1 MVQEKEDRRFKRK
14 IQRDDA
20 DHAKTYSNV
29 LSSSLTESS
38 APSSPTEN
46 ECPIASNKSQSA
58 NELYR
63 ERLSNFSPSAI
74 TEDFKSYSRIDFDN
88 DEIAS
93 PEFGIYHSSLVDL
106 FLRQMIYDERIIVG
120 IILYGNSSIQ
130 KQQRDLYKKFSTS
143 FCNDVCNDCD
153 APISV
158 EKNFNQFPELPPLM
172 PQYSRSIWK
181 PKMMKKS

>member
-14 IQRDDA
+14 IQKDDV

-29 LSSSLTESS
+29 LSSSMTESATS
-38 APSSPTEN
+38 SSPAEN
-46 ECPIASNKSQSA
+46 ELPTLLNNFSKSKSA

-63 ERLSNFSPSAI
+63 EHLANISPSAI
-74 TEDFKSYSRIDFDN
+74 SDEFKSYSRIDFET

-93 PEFGIYHSSLVDL
+93 PEFGTYHSSLVDL

-143 FCNDVCNDCD
+143 FCNDCD
-153 APISV
+153 APISD
-158 EKNFNQFPELPPLM
+158 KNFNQFPELPPLM
-172 PQYSRSIWK
+172 NSRSIWK